1 MTRLYPV
8 FGIGW
13 QKKIYNIIALKKH
26 SSELDCVNFCLN
38 LEKYKCNFFIMDQ
51 GKCFLGIIDMINGSI
66 LSDYEDANKI
76 RIAETAIVSIGKV
89 FV

>member
-8 FGIGW
+8 YGIGW
-13 QKKIYNIIALKKH
+13 QKKIYNIIALEKQ

-38 LEKYKCNFFIMDQ
+38 LDKSKCNLFIMNQ

-66 LSDYEDANKI
+66 LSDYEKTNQI
-76 RIAETAIVSIGKV
+76 TIAETAIVSIGKV

>member
-1 MTRLYPV
+1 
-8 FGIGW
+8 
-13 QKKIYNIIALKKH
+13 
-26 SSELDCVNFCLN
+26 
-38 LEKYKCNFFIMDQ
+38 MDQ